1 MNGYLRDRP
10 NLQRVQIRR
19 LRRARIRR
27 RRRQLPVGD
36 EEGMDVDTFIR
47 DVLQPYLCGQSASDV
62 AKVTDVCTE
71 QWEKAARMQIESQ
84 MPNEYELKADSAK

>member
-1 MNGYLRDRP
+1 
-10 NLQRVQIRR
+10 
-19 LRRARIRR
+19 
-27 RRRQLPVGD
+27 
-36 EEGMDVDTFIR
+36 MDVDTFIR